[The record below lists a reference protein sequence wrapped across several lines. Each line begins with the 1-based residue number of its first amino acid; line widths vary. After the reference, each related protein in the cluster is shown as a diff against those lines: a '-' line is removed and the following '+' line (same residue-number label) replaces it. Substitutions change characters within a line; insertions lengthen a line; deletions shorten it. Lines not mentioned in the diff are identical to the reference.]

1 MKKILVPTDL
11 SHTAELGLKLAVE
24 IAKRSGASIS
34 LVNFTRHPFGS
45 TFSATG
51 EVDLRADEEE
61 DRTTLEYLKRL
72 KGKLE
77 ELALKYTATGISM
90 EVAVVDNEF
99 AEGIDEYLKAESI
112 DLVVMGTSGEENVS
126 ESFTGNHTVQTIRVS
141 TCPVLSVRDGFDIN
155 DFNTIVVGV
164 HVISDNKVALGL
176 NVIRDLATAFNSTV
190 HLVHIRE
197 DETDTN
203 IILDQYFTQM
213 AQIAGLQNAVVR
225 ILDADDK
232 AEALGAYASEVG
244 AGLIAIIKN
253 RKEGIFRLFSN
264 RLLSN
269 RMVKEEGRPV
279 ITVNL
284 QNVNDR

>member
-11 SHTAELGLKLAVE
+11 SHIAELGLKLATE
-24 IAKRSGASIS
+24 IAKRTGAAIS

-51 EVDLRADEEE
+51 EVDLVANEEE

-72 KGKLE
+72 KGKLDD
-77 ELALKYTATGISM
+77 LALEYTSTGISM

-99 AEGIDEYLKAESI
+99 TQGIDEYLRAENI
-112 DLVVMGTSGEENVS
+112 DLVVMGTSGEENAQEAFS
-126 ESFTGNHTVQTIRVS
+126 GNHTVQTIRVS
-141 TCPVLSVRDGFDIN
+141 TCPVLSVRDGFNIDHFK
-155 DFNTIVVGV
+155 DIVVGV
-164 HVISDNKVALGL
+164 HVISDNRVAAGL
-176 NVIRDLATAFNSTV
+176 NTIRDIAEAFNSRV
-190 HLVHIRE
+190 HLVHVRE

-213 AQIAGLQNAVVR
+213 AQIAGLQNFVVR
-225 ILDADDK
+225 ILDSADK
-232 AEALGAYASEVG
+232 PEALSLYASEVG

-253 RKEGIFRLFSN
+253 RKEGIFRLFAN

-269 RMVKEEGRPV
+269 RIVKEEGRPV

-284 QNVNDR
+284 QNAND